1 MDAKMSITKTIARR
15 ISNYNDLNSFGS
27 RMRKRRSQ
35 LLLPMIHEVFR
46 EKGAVE
52 IIDIGGT
59 KNYWNIIPVD
69 LLRAQNV
76 KITIVNLSETE
87 INFDDPVF
95 SFIEGDGRNLSNFDD
110 KAFDIAHSNS
120 VLEHVGAWD
129 DMRRFA
135 REIVRVGR
143 KYFVQTPSFWFPIEP
158 HCMTPFFHWLPVS
171 IRMQLVLRFELGQWE
186 KAENLSEA
194 KQIVESAR
202 LLTIKKLQAIFPDAI
217 IHTEW
222 LLFPKSH
229 IAIKK

>member
-1 MDAKMSITKTIARR
+1 MSITKKIAER

-35 LLLPMIHEVFR
+35 LLLPMILEVFR
-46 EKGAVE
+46 EKGEVN
-52 IIDIGGT
+52 IIDVGGT
-59 KNYWNIIPVD
+59 RTYWNIIPID

-76 KITIVNLSETE
+76 KITIVNFPDTE
-87 INFDDPVF
+87 MILDEPLF
-95 SFIEGDGRNLSNFDD
+95 SFVPGDGRDLSNFDD
-110 KAFDIAHSNS
+110 NAFDIAHSNS
-120 VLEHVGAWD
+120 VLEHVGNWE

-135 REIVRVGR
+135 GEFARVGK

-171 IRMQLVLRFELGQWE
+171 IRIQLVLHFELGHWK
-186 KAENLSEA
+186 KATNPSEA
-194 KQIVESAR
+194 KRIVESAQ
-202 LLTIKKLQAIFPDAI
+202 LLTTRKLQVIFPDAI

-229 IAIKK
+229 IAIRE